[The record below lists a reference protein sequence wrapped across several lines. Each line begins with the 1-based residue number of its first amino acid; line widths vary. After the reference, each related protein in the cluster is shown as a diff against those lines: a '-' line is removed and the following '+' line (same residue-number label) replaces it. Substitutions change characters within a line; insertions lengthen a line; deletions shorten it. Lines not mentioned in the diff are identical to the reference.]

1 MISPNFYIEENLASN
16 RISFAK
22 IKHFPKKSLSIAIGY
37 TLHEVLEGQDLY
49 SIARTYFG
57 EYGERYWTTLADAN
71 GITKPDWLV
80 VGQFIKIPKLVV
92 EDKIDKKVTYENN
105 VSTAIKI

>member
-1 MISPNFYIEENLASN
+1 MISPNFYIEENLTK

-22 IKHFPKKSLSIAIGY
+22 IKHYPKKSLSIALGY
-37 TLHEVLEGQDLY
+37 TLHEVLDGQDLY
-49 SIARTYFG
+49 SIAKMYFG
-57 EYGERYWTTLADAN
+57 EYGERYWTTLADLN
-71 GITKPDWLV
+71 GVTKPDWV
-80 VGQFIKIPKLVV
+80 EVGQFIKIPKLVI